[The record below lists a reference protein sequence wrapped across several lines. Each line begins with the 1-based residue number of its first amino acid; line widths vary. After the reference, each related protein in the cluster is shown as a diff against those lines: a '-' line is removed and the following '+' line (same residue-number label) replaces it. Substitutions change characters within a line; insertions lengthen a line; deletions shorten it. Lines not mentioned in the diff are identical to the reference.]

1 MARPTM
7 SHGISS
13 SDLNELLMLLFNFIQ
28 IVRKIELLIIEN
40 VGKCLC
46 FTIKT
51 ITRSFNSK
59 IAKESK
65 NILYYIFSNTVTTC
79 HHQTDIHQRTFKLFV

>member
-1 MARPTM
+1 MSQFRIVVRRMWRVARLTM

-46 FTIKT
+46 FTIK
-51 ITRSFNSK
+51 N
-59 IAKESK
+59 
-65 NILYYIFSNTVTTC
+65 NN
-79 HHQTDIHQRTFKLFV
+79 